1 MQREPAELLK
11 DALSLPVEARAALID
26 SLIDSL
32 DMEIDQGAEEAWRE
46 EIRLRL
52 AQIDSGAVK
61 MVPWEEARRRIRD
74 SIRR

>member
-1 MQREPAELLK
+1 MLR

-32 DMEIDQGAEEAWRE
+32 DADVDEGAEDAWRK

-61 MVPWEEARRRIRD
+61 MIPWDEARRRIQDRM
-74 SIRR
+74 RR

>member
-1 MQREPAELLK
+1 MQRDPAELLK

-52 AQIDSGAVK
+52 AQIDGGAVK
-61 MVPWEEARRRIRD
+61 MIPWEEARRGIRD